1 MGQDPELVAQ
11 LGGAGLLDAVV
22 VHPASAPASASK
34 EMPATAIVRTKLTFA
49 VRP

>member
-11 LGGAGLLDAVV
+11 PGGAALLDGVV
-22 VHPASAPASASK
+22 EHPASAPASASK

-49 VRP
+49 RRP